1 MVRVRFAPSP
11 TGKLHVGGARTALY
25 NYMFARH
32 EGGKFLL
39 RIEDTDRER
48 SREEF
53 VRDILE
59 GLKWLGLQ
67 WDEDIVYQSQNE
79 EKHRELA
86 YKLLEEGKAY
96 LDRYQPEEWQQVRE
110 KYLKGIK
117 DQAQKKQLERQLILD
132 PPQEFRHILER
143 ETGAI
148 RIKVPDEGNIEFED
162 LIRGKIS
169 YPAAHISDIV
179 ILRSNGT
186 PTYNFAVVVDDALM
200 NITHVIRGDDHIPN
214 TPKQIVIYE
223 ALGFPVPQFAH
234 LPMILGPDKKKLSKR
249 HGAASVLEYRDM
261 GILPE
266 ALFNFLALLGWA
278 PYPDREVVPPQE
290 MIELF
295 DIRKVNKNPA
305 VFDVNKLYWINSQYI
320 KEKSDEELAELI
332 KPFVPEDVYSKEG
345 ALLAAR
351 LLKDRVKTLK
361 DFWEYGDYAFTDDF
375 VIEEKAYQKHFSD
388 PEVFDRLKVLLD
400 EFRRIEDWKEE
411 TIEKVLRETAE
422 RLGVKAAKLIH
433 PVRIA
438 VSGKKVGPS
447 LFFMLEA
454 LGKDRVIRR
463 IERIIERSQND

>member
-59 GLKWLGLQ
+59 GLRWLGIQ
-67 WDEDIVYQSQNE
+67 WDEDVVYQSQNQE
-79 EKHRELA
+79 RHRHLA
-86 YKLLEEGKAY
+86 RKLLEEGKAY
-96 LDRYQPEEWQQVRE
+96 LDRYTADEWQQVRE
-110 KYLKGIK
+110 KYLAGIR
-117 DQAQKKQLERQLILD
+117 DQAQKKQMERQLILD
-132 PPQEFRHILER
+132 PPREFRHILER
-143 ETGAI
+143 DTGAI

-169 YPAAHISDIV
+169 YPASHISDIV
-179 ILRSNGT
+179 ILRSDGS

-214 TPKQIVIYE
+214 TPKQIVIYR
-223 ALGFPVPQFAH
+223 ALGFPVPEFAH

-278 PYPDREVVPPQE
+278 PYPDREVVPPDE
-290 MIELF
+290 MIRLF
-295 DIRKVNKNPA
+295 DIRKVNRNPA
-305 VFDVNKLYWINSQYI
+305 VFDSDKLLWINSQYI
-320 KEKSDEELAELI
+320 KAKSEEELAELM
-332 KPFVPEDVYSKEG
+332 KPFVPQEVYSREG
-345 ALLAAR
+345 AILAAR

-361 DFWEYGDYAFTDDF
+361 DFWEYGDYAFTDEF
-375 VIEEKAYQKHFSD
+375 VIEENAYRKHFSG
-388 PEVFDRLKVLLD
+388 PEVFQRLRILLE
-400 EFRRIEDWKEE
+400 EFRKIEEWKEE
-411 TIEKVLRETAE
+411 TIEKVLRDTAE
-422 RLGVKAAKLIH
+422 RLGVKAARLIH

-447 LFFMLEA
+447 LFFMLEV

-463 IERIIERSQND
+463 IEKIMERGTDD

>member
-25 NYMFARH
+25 NFMFARH

-59 GLKWLGLQ
+59 GLRWLGIQ

-86 YKLLEEGKAY
+86 YKLLDEGKAY
-96 LDRYQPEEWQQVRE
+96 LDRYLPEEWQQVRE
-110 KYLKGIK
+110 KYLRGIK
-117 DQAQKKQLERQLILD
+117 DQAQKKQMERQLILD
-132 PPQEFRHILER
+132 PPREFRHILER
-143 ETGAI
+143 EGGAV
-148 RIKVPDEGNIEFED
+148 RIKVPDEGDIQFED

-169 YPAAHISDIV
+169 HPAAHIPDIV

-200 NITHVIRGDDHIPN
+200 KITHVIRGDDHIPN
-214 TPKQIVIYE
+214 TPKQIVIYQ
-223 ALGFPVPQFAH
+223 ALGFPVPLFAH

-305 VFDVNKLYWINSQYI
+305 VFDSNKLYWINSRYI
-320 KEKSDEELAELI
+320 KEKSDEELARLM
-332 KPFVPEDVYSKEG
+332 KPFVPEEFYSEEG
-345 ALLAAR
+345 ARLAAK
-351 LLKDRVKTLK
+351 LLKDRVKTLR

-375 VIEEKAYQKHFSD
+375 RIEEKPYRKYFSD
-388 PEVFDRLKVLLD
+388 PEVFERLRILTE
-400 EFRRIEDWKEE
+400 EFRQLEEWKEE
-411 TIEKVLRETAE
+411 AIERTLRGTAE
-422 RLGVKAAKLIH
+422 RLGIKAALLIH

-447 LFFMLEA
+447 LFFMLEV
-454 LGKDRVIRR
+454 LGKERVIRR
-463 IERIIERSQND
+463 IERIMERARND